1 MEMADPKMMA
11 AAVWKYQEDCVV
23 LVAQQV
29 CNGRNVCGLD
39 TCSEYFRCLT
49 SDEFPVP
56 PSICTNLRSPCK
68 KRFLG
73 MLLGLFNLAHAKR
86 YTDPTLKMLKK
97 NVNTLWENQDQI
109 HGDLAKLYR
118 MVNLSKTELGEHRR
132 LLHKLDENAVTM
144 RIQMDRV
151 FDALGELQRQAIGQY
166 LLTSAQIKLGTL
178 QDGIHQYERA
188 VTTLYDYLSA
198 ISTQT
203 VTPAVLTPHQLR
215 TVLRRVKEHIL
226 NQPKLALP
234 GDPDTDVWSYYGYIR
249 AIPAIVG
256 QTLLVSLQI
265 PLADVSTTLRF
276 YRVHSFPLLDP
287 HTQQQFSYELE
298 NPYLAIDANTDYY
311 TLPAEAEV
319 SLCVATRGKWC
330 RLAQPMY
337 TVDTSRHCVLALFL
351 KQNALITK
359 FCTIIHHQSTGM
371 YAAQLQPRIWV
382 VSLARSMLLR
392 VECVTTGRDW
402 HVLEPPYSLVSL
414 PQTCYAHIGDSLFLP
429 ASTELS
435 LTVNKTLVSTYPHLA
450 FHAQYHPMSS
460 FCLFK
465 GLNKTVD
472 EEVKALTTKLLEYDK
487 LPMPQ
492 MTEKLHQLDYNYPKP
507 FGIAEFFK
515 SKYFIIGIVVAV
527 VLLLLVGLGLACWKF
542 PAFRMFCFSLCRW
555 KKTPKPLPTPQ
566 PRHLRPVAVAEE
578 GEPRKRLNLASSS
591 SSSTTGSAGKGHRPP
606 PAFGR
611 VSAHRSA
618 RTLARS
624 FDSDT
629 S

>member
-1 MEMADPKMMA
+1 M
-11 AAVWKYQEDCVV
+11 V

-29 CNGRNVCGLD
+29 CNGRNVCGLE
-39 TCSEYFRCLT
+39 TCPAHFRHLT
-49 SDEFPVP
+49 SDEFQVP
-56 PSICTNLRSPCK
+56 PSVCANLKSPQK

-97 NVNTLWENQDQI
+97 NMNTLQENQDQI

-118 MVNLSKTELGEHRR
+118 MVNLSKTELGKHRC

-144 RIQMDRV
+144 QIRMDRV
-151 FDALGELQRQAIGQY
+151 FDAMGELQRQAIGQY

-178 QDGIHQYERA
+178 QDGIHQYECA

-203 VTPAVLTPHQLR
+203 VTPAVLTPHQLHI
-215 TVLRRVKEHIL
+215 VLRQVKEHIL
-226 NQPKLALP
+226 NQPKVALP
-234 GDPDTDVWSYYGYIR
+234 KDPDADVWSYYGYIR

-265 PLADVSTTLRF
+265 PLADVSTTLHF

-298 NPYLAIDANTDYY
+298 NPYLAIDAKTDYY

-319 SLCVATRGKWC
+319 SLCVATHGKWC

-351 KQNALITK
+351 KQNTLITK
-359 FCTIIHHQSTGM
+359 FCTIIRHRSNGV
-371 YAAQLQPRIWV
+371 YAAQLQPCIWV
-382 VSLARSMLLR
+382 VSLAKSMLLWT
-392 VECVTTGRDW
+392 ECVTTGRDQCI
-402 HVLEPPYSLVSL
+402 LEPPYSLVSL

-435 LTVNKTLVSTYPHLA
+435 LTVNKTLISMYPHLA
-450 FHAQYHPMSS
+450 FHAQYHHMSA
-460 FCLFK
+460 FHLFK

-472 EEVKALTTKLLEYDK
+472 PEEVKALTTKLLAYDK

-492 MTEKLHQLDYNYPKP
+492 MTEKLRQLDYNYPKP
-507 FGIAEFFK
+507 FGITEFFK
-515 SKYFIIGIVVAV
+515 SKYFIIGIVMAI
-527 VLLLLVGLGLACWKF
+527 VLLLLVGVGLACWKCQ
-542 PAFRMFCFSLCRW
+542 AFGMFCFSLCRQR
-555 KKTPKPLPTPQ
+555 KSQQSPLVPQ
-566 PRHLRPVAVAEE
+566 P
-578 GEPRKRLNLASSS
+578 
-591 SSSTTGSAGKGHRPP
+591 
-606 PAFGR
+606 
-611 VSAHRSA
+611 
-618 RTLARS
+618 
-624 FDSDT
+624 
-629 S
+629 

>member
-1 MEMADPKMMA
+1 M
-11 AAVWKYQEDCVV
+11 V

-29 CNGRNVCGLD
+29 CNGKNVCGLE
-39 TCSEYFRCLT
+39 TCPAYFCHLT
-49 SDEFPVP
+49 SNEFHVP
-56 PSICTNLRSPCK
+56 LSVCANVKSPRK

-86 YTDPTLKMLKK
+86 YTDSTLKMLKK
-97 NVNTLWENQDQI
+97 NMNTLRENQDQI

-118 MVNLSKTELGEHRR
+118 MVNLSKTELGEHRH

-144 RIQMDRV
+144 RIRMDSV

-166 LLTSAQIKLGTL
+166 LLMSAQIKLGTL

-215 TVLRRVKEHIL
+215 IVLQRVKEHIL
-226 NQPKLALP
+226 NQLKLALP

-276 YRVHSFPLLDP
+276 YHIHSFPLLDP

-298 NPYLAIDANTDYY
+298 NPYLAIDAKTDYY

-319 SLCVATRGKWC
+319 SHCITTCGKWC

-337 TVDTSRHCVLALFL
+337 TVDTSCHCVLALFL

-359 FCTIIHHQSTGM
+359 FCTIIHHRSTGM

-382 VSLARSMLLR
+382 VSLAKSMLLR
-392 VECVTTGRDW
+392 TECITTG
-402 HVLEPPYSLVSL
+402 
-414 PQTCYAHIGDSLFLP
+414 
-429 ASTELS
+429 
-435 LTVNKTLVSTYPHLA
+435 
-450 FHAQYHPMSS
+450 
-460 FCLFK
+460 
-465 GLNKTVD
+465 
-472 EEVKALTTKLLEYDK
+472 
-487 LPMPQ
+487 
-492 MTEKLHQLDYNYPKP
+492 
-507 FGIAEFFK
+507 
-515 SKYFIIGIVVAV
+515 
-527 VLLLLVGLGLACWKF
+527 
-542 PAFRMFCFSLCRW
+542 
-555 KKTPKPLPTPQ
+555 
-566 PRHLRPVAVAEE
+566 
-578 GEPRKRLNLASSS
+578 
-591 SSSTTGSAGKGHRPP
+591 
-606 PAFGR
+606 
-611 VSAHRSA
+611 
-618 RTLARS
+618 
-624 FDSDT
+624 
-629 S
+629 